1 MTSNSLV
8 AETNITSIEELAK
21 KMESGASCLSPKE
34 SEQMSVTPQITKSEQ
49 DGHPG
54 IKLQIAPIPR

>member
-21 KMESGASCLSPKE
+21 KTESGASCLSPKE
-34 SEQMSVTPQITKSEQ
+34 SEQMSVTPQIV
-49 DGHPG
+49 
-54 IKLQIAPIPR
+54 